1 MNEYQNN
8 YLSELEQEFDFN
20 NEDTVNETADEFELD
35 GEAGTYEMADESG
48 LDSEGEFDQEES
60 ENWLNEYGGADNEF
74 EEKLYAALSGD
85 HESNYEMEQAI
96 DQVLHEMEQEY
107 FWGAAKKFWKKHK
120 GKLMGIAGKYLPK
133 GTLQALGS
141 LAGGDVRGLLK
152 SDLFKKGLSLA
163 ANAVA
168 PGVGGMVAGGLL
180 NNEVNADTSARSQAA
195 KAVQMAKT
203 AYQDMA
209 RRIPGLQ
216 PGNIQA
222 QIKNMGLQSLAAAK
236 SRHQSFRKGRKRTV
250 VPIAP
255 NAVVVVHPG
264 RIIIYS

>member
-1 MNEYQNN
+1 MNDFQNN

-20 NEDTVNETADEFELD
+20 NEDIVNETADEFELED
-35 GEAGTYEMADESG
+35 EMDAYEMTDESE
-48 LDSEGEFDQEES
+48 LDSESEFDQEES
-60 ENWLNEYGGADNEF
+60 ENWLNEYGGSENEF
-74 EEKLYAALSGD
+74 EEKLYAALSGE

-107 FWGAAKKFWKKHK
+107 FWGAAKKLWKKHK

-152 SDLFKKGLSLA
+152 SDLFKKGLSFA

-168 PGVGGMVAGGLL
+168 PGVGGMVAGKIL
-180 NNEVNADTSARSQAA
+180 NNEAATDANARTQAS

-209 RRIPGLQ
+209 QRIPGLQ
-216 PGNIQA
+216 PGNVQA
-222 QIKNMGLQSLAAAK
+222 QIRNMSVQSLAAAK
-236 SRHQSFRKGRKRTV
+236 SRHQSFRKGKKKRV
-250 VPIAP
+250 VLTEM

-264 RIIIYS
+264 KVIIYS

>member
-1 MNEYQNN
+1 MNDFQNN

-20 NEDTVNETADEFELD
+20 NEDIVNETADEFELED
-35 GEAGTYEMADESG
+35 EMENYEMSDEME
-48 LDSEGEFDQEES
+48 LDPEMEFDQEES
-60 ENWLNEYGGADNEF
+60 ENWLNEYSGTENEF
-74 EEKLYAALSGD
+74 EEKLYAALSGE

-107 FWGAAKKFWKKHK
+107 FWGAAKNLWKKHK

-168 PGVGGMVAGGLL
+168 PGVGGMVAGKLL
-180 NNEVNADTSARSQAA
+180 NNETPDSSARAQAS

-203 AYQDMA
+203 AYQNMA
-209 RRIPGLQ
+209 QSIPGLQ
-216 PGNIQA
+216 PGNVQA
-222 QIKNMGLQSLAAAK
+222 QIRNMSVQSLAAAK
-236 SRHQSFRKGRKRTV
+236 SKHQSFRKGKKKRVILTDG
-250 VPIAP
+250 

-264 RIIIYS
+264 KVIIYS